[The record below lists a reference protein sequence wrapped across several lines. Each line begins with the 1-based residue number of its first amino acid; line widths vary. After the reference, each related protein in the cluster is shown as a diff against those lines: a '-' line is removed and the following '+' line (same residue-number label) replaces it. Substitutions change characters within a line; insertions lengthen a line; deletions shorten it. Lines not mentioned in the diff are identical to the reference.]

1 MANGEAAK
9 VSRLEQINQAT
20 RSIITL
26 ALTAGVLYG
35 FIVSK
40 VIPPD
45 VFVPLASGVLTWW
58 FVRDQAS
65 ATSKEAA
72 EMIKAPPPAPV
83 PTVTE
88 EKKP

>member
-1 MANGEAAK
+1 MANE
-9 VSRLEQINQAT
+9 RLSHVEQINQAT

-40 VIPPD
+40 VIPSD

-58 FVRDQAS
+58 FVRDQATAS
-65 ATSKEAA
+65 SKEAA
-72 EMIKAPPPAPV
+72 ALINTPPPAPV
-83 PTVTE
+83 APTTE
-88 EKKP
+88 KEKP

>member
-1 MANGEAAK
+1 MNVATG
-9 VSRLEQINQAT
+9 VIEQINQAT

-40 VIPPD
+40 VIPSD

-58 FVRDQAS
+58 FVRDQATAS
-65 ATSKEAA
+65 TKDAA
-72 EMIKAPPPAPV
+72 DLIKTQPPV
-83 PTVTE
+83 PPVPPTTE